1 MALGMLAFLPG
12 VAAAAAM
19 GGGSLL
25 WYRWLYRYALRKAT
39 EELEG
44 LLGSVEGVLRSQ
56 SVFGVMPPMDQG
68 PVYRPPSDDGGMG
81 GVIAAIG

>member
-1 MALGMLAFLPG
+1 
-12 VAAAAAM
+12 
-19 GGGSLL
+19 GGGGLL

-44 LLGSVEGVLRSQ
+44 LLTAVEGVLRSQ

-68 PVYRPPSDDGGMG
+68 PVYRPPNDDGGMG